1 MKTLI
6 FLALTVAVTVKVA
19 QFFRDWETR
28 EAAMEELDQVLK
40 EILGDCLE
48 AYCDE
53 CDGVLAQGTG
63 QYKEDVFTVAYNH
76 REIYDHDV
84 RVRSW
89 AD

>member
-1 MKTLI
+1 MKTVFFI
-6 FLALTVAVTVKVA
+6 GVTVAVTIFVA
-19 QFFRDWETR
+19 RWFREWEMK
-28 EAAMEELDQVLK
+28 EATMEELDRVLQ

-53 CDGVLAQGTG
+53 CDGILAQGTG